1 VVNLGNLS
9 KKSLIHLESCLVT
22 SEKRELRL
30 EVCIGTH
37 IFPVSSLDIGKISEE
52 ETVFRGKIVFEQ
64 I

>member
-1 VVNLGNLS
+1 LLEE
-9 KKSLIHLESCLVT
+9 SLIYLESCLVT

-37 IFPVSSLDIGKISEE
+37 IFPVSSLDIRKISEE
-52 ETVFRGKIVFEQ
+52 ETVFRGKIVFEK